1 MREAVAKLLG
11 AQARVFVTKCVQ
23 AELQSLGSDYAGA
36 PASLS
41 SPPHALADALPH
53 SRAHALTRTATAAL
67 ARRLDGLAGGLAP
80 PASAA
85 DSLAAAVGPANAE
98 HFFVATQDEAL
109 RERLRKARFEHS
121 GAQSRQQQQRS
132 LKLHTWRLMAPPS
145 FPPGAGSASALRGCH
160 GHRAGDPYGGAA
172 VGSGAFGRGLG
183 P

>member
-1 MREAVAKLLG
+1 VREAVAKLLG

-36 PASLS
+36 PPASLS

-109 RERLRKARFEHS
+109 RERLRKARTEPKAAS
-121 GAQSRQQQQRS
+121 SSSEA
-132 LKLHTWRLMAPPS
+132 LKLHRRRLMAPPS
-145 FPPGAGSASALRGCH
+145 YPSGAGSPSALRGCH
-160 GHRAGDPYGGAA
+160 GHRAGDPFGGAT
-172 VGSGAFGRGLG
+172 VGSGAFRRKHLG